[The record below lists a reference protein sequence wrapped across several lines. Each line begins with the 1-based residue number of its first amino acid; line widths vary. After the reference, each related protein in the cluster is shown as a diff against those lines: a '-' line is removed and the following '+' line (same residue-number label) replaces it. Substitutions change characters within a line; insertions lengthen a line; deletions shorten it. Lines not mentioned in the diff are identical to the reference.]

1 MSSSG
6 TSITCEVGLQ
16 LIVPDRA
23 PVPLVARLDYSVDDP
38 YAIRA
43 AFHVGD
49 DEPVEW
55 IFARELLT
63 VGIIRETGEGDVR
76 IWPSQDG
83 KERMVNIALSS
94 PFGQARFHAQV
105 APLSSSCTAPTS
117 WFLPGR
123 RATTSTSTLKSLS
136 TSARPRWRAP
146 VWAPRPL
153 ARPMTGDIRKV
164 PDRGLPLPP
173 TH

>member
-105 APLSSSCTAPTS
+105 APLSE
-117 WFLPGR
+117 FLHRTYELVPAGQE
-123 RATTSTSTLKSLS
+123 SDYIDIDVEI
-136 TSARPRWRAP
+136 PE
-146 VWAPRPL
+146 PL
-153 ARPMTGDIRKV
+153 R
-164 PDRGLPLPP
+164 
-173 TH
+173 

>member
-43 AFHVGD
+43 AFHV
-49 DEPVEW
+49 
-55 IFARELLT
+55 A
-63 VGIIRETGEGDVR
+63 
-76 IWPSQDG
+76 
-83 KERMVNIALSS
+83 
-94 PFGQARFHAQV
+94 
-105 APLSSSCTAPTS
+105 TS

-136 TSARPRWRAP
+136 TSARPAGGVPRSGRLDLSRAQ
-146 VWAPRPL
+146 
-153 ARPMTGDIRKV
+153 
-164 PDRGLPLPP
+164 
-173 TH
+173 

>member
-1 MSSSG
+1 MRSSG

-63 VGIIRETGEGDVR
+63 EIGRASCREREETTGGAGEHKKKHDE
-76 IWPSQDG
+76 STKQ
-83 KERMVNIALSS
+83 S
-94 PFGQARFHAQV
+94 
-105 APLSSSCTAPTS
+105 
-117 WFLPGR
+117 
-123 RATTSTSTLKSLS
+123 TTEHET
-136 TSARPRWRAP
+136 
-146 VWAPRPL
+146 
-153 ARPMTGDIRKV
+153 
-164 PDRGLPLPP
+164 
-173 TH
+173 